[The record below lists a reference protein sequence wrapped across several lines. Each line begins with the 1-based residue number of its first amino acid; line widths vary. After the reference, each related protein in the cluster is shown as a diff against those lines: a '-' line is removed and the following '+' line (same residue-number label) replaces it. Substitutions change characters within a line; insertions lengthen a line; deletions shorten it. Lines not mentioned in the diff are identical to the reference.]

1 MDMSWK
7 SLLGGAVAVL
17 LAVPT
22 AGDAAPD
29 TQWPSY
35 GNDPGGRR
43 YADVDQIT
51 ADNVAELDIA
61 WTYRTGDL
69 GAGFASGERMAFEAT
84 PILLDGT
91 LYLSTPYGQVHAVD
105 AVTGRQVWRF
115 DAELANDQHYS
126 ENTSRGVSAW
136 RNPDATAGEP
146 CALRIFVGT
155 LDARLIA
162 LDAAT
167 GTPCPDFGAPSR
179 SSNPARSSERAMAP
193 GTVDLN
199 ENTRPRDPGGYLV
212 SSPPAIWRN
221 LVITGS
227 AVGDNRAV
235 DMELG
240 IVRAFDAR
248 SGELVWLWD
257 PIPRTPDN
265 PVYAEWNETSARDTG
280 AANAWS
286 VLSVDEARGLVFVP
300 VGSASPDFYGG
311 ERPGDNRHANSLVA
325 LDAATGQV
333 VWAQQLVHHDVW
345 DYDLPAQP
353 VLIELMREG
362 HAVPAVVQATKMGML
377 FVFHR
382 ETGEP
387 LFEVE
392 ERPVAQHGVPG
403 ETLSPTQPFSALPSL
418 VPNGPLTRDDAWG
431 LTFWDRGR
439 CADLIEGYRSEG
451 IYTPPSI
458 QGTILWPGYSGGS
471 NWGSV
476 SFDPQRQLVIG
487 NVNRLPFVVQLIER
501 ERLEQVYESGEYPD
515 SEFAR
520 QTGTPYGMRRELI
533 ASPLGIPCTAPPWG
547 TLAAVN
553 LATGKLQWEVP
564 IGTSRDLAPWPFWYI
579 DGVPNIGGSIVT
591 ASGLVFIGAA
601 ADDYLRAFDVETGA
615 ELWRG
620 RLPAGGQAT
629 PMTYRVG
636 GRQYV
641 VIAAGGHGGAGTTR
655 GDYLVAFA
663 LPSAAP

>member
-1 MDMSWK
+1 
-7 SLLGGAVAVL
+7 
-17 LAVPT
+17 
-22 AGDAAPD
+22 
-29 TQWPSY
+29 
-35 GNDPGGRR
+35 
-43 YADVDQIT
+43 
-51 ADNVAELDIA
+51 
-61 WTYRTGDL
+61 
-69 GAGFASGERMAFEAT
+69 
-84 PILLDGT
+84 
-91 LYLSTPYGQVHAVD
+91 
-105 AVTGRQVWRF
+105 
-115 DAELANDQHYS
+115 
-126 ENTSRGVSAW
+126 
-136 RNPDATAGEP
+136 
-146 CALRIFVGT
+146 
-155 LDARLIA
+155 
-162 LDAAT
+162 
-167 GTPCPDFGAPSR
+167 
-179 SSNPARSSERAMAP
+179 
-193 GTVDLN
+193 
-199 ENTRPRDPGGYLV
+199 
-212 SSPPAIWRN
+212 
-221 LVITGS
+221 
-227 AVGDNRAV
+227 
-235 DMELG
+235 
-240 IVRAFDAR
+240 
-248 SGELVWLWD
+248 
-257 PIPRTPDN
+257 
-265 PVYAEWNETSARDTG
+265 
-280 AANAWS
+280 
-286 VLSVDEARGLVFVP
+286 
-300 VGSASPDFYGG
+300 
-311 ERPGDNRHANSLVA
+311 
-325 LDAATGQV
+325 
-333 VWAQQLVHHDVW
+333 
-345 DYDLPAQP
+345 

-362 HAVPAVVQATKMGML
+362 RAVPAVVQATKMGML

-451 IYTPPSI
+451 IYTPPGI

-476 SFDPQRQLVIG
+476 SFDQQRQLVIG

-501 ERLEQVYESGEYPD
+501 ARLEQVYQAGEYPD

-533 ASPLGIPCTAPPWG
+533 VSPLGIPCTAPPWG

-564 IGTSRDLAPWPFWYI
+564 LGTSRDLAPWPFWYI

-601 ADDYLRAFDVETGA
+601 VDDYLRAFDVESGA

-629 PMTYRVG
+629 PMSYRSG